1 MMLRVQCV
9 VAAIVTTA
17 AAAAPL
23 AAQGKPESAGFLVR
37 LGSDTLAAE
46 QFVRTDR
53 RLESEVAVRTPVARR
68 LHYVA
73 ALDSAGRVERFDLTM
88 RPLAAGGPPPTKASV
103 VFGADTANV
112 TLTRGD
118 STQHL
123 RVAAPRGAVPMIAFS
138 HALME
143 QAVRQARQ
151 SGGDSVVFA
160 WVLLGNSDAQ
170 PSFVARRG
178 KDSVDVGFFGDPMHV
193 KTDSRGRLLGL
204 DGSATTQKVVV
215 TRAKK
220 VNVGAWATE
229 FAQAEAAQG
238 PMGQLSPR
246 DTVRAQLGGANLLV
260 DYGRPHK
267 RGREIWGH
275 LVPYGL
281 VWRTGANAA
290 TQFSTDSDLRI
301 GDAAIPKGTYTL
313 WTIPTDTGGV
323 LIVNAQTGQW
333 GTEYDAGRDKARV
346 PLAREA
352 LGAPV
357 EQFTIGLEP
366 RGAGGV
372 LRLSWDTASYTAPII
387 VGTH

>member
-1 MMLRVQCV
+1 MRVQRM
-9 VAAIVTTA
+9 VAALVATA

-23 AAQGKPESAGFLVR
+23 AAQGKSESAGFLVR
-37 LGSDTLAAE
+37 LGGDTLAAE

-53 RLESEVAVRTPVARR
+53 RIESEVAVRTPVARR

-73 ALDSAGRVERFDLTM
+73 ALDSAGRVERFDMTM
-88 RPLAAGGPPPTKASV
+88 RPLASGGPPPTEGTV
-103 VFGADTANV
+103 VFGADTAEV

-143 QAVRQARQ
+143 QAIRQARLN
-151 SGGDSVVFA
+151 GGDSVGFA
-160 WVLLGNSDAQ
+160 WVLLGNPEPQ
-170 PSFVARRG
+170 QSFVVRRG
-178 KDSVDVGFFGDPMHV
+178 KDSVDVGFFGSPMHV

-204 DGSATTQKVVV
+204 DGSATTQKVLV
-215 TRAKK
+215 TREKH
-220 VNVGAWATE
+220 VNVGAWATA

-267 RGREIWGH
+267 RRREIWGR
-275 LVPYGL
+275 LVPYGQ

-301 GDAAIPKGTYTL
+301 GGAAIPKGTYTL
-313 WTIPTDTGGV
+313 WTIPRNTGGV

-333 GTEYDAGRDKARV
+333 GTEYDAGRDVARV

-352 LGAPV
+352 LGAPL
-357 EQFTIGLEP
+357 EQFTIALEP
-366 RGAGGV
+366 RDGRGV
-372 LRLSWDTASYTAPII
+372 IRLSWDSTSYTAPISA
-387 VGTH
+387 GGR